1 MANWRSNFL
10 KQLVGGDT
18 MKDYQHAARLYLDD
32 SFRLSPKNKF
42 LYHVVFNIN
51 PAATGSAVSG
61 TEKIELGMIVKR
73 TDLPSYNF
81 NVEPKNQYNY
91 KNYVQT
97 SITYL
102 PVTITLHDDMG
113 DVATAFWKSYY
124 QHYIVDTNLGQT
136 GYMMAGYDNVS
147 PPLRYGLDTGNNSRF
162 FNSISVFQL
171 SRGLFTEY
179 KMMNPIVNDW
189 SNGSMDQAD
198 GQGLNEH
205 TFSISYSGVL
215 MRNGSV
221 GGDPQGFATFHYDN
235 TPSPNQ
241 TGGNGIFGA
250 LGGITNTASL
260 LQSGNFLGAGLSAI
274 NTYQKIK
281 SGKATRGAREEII
294 GIAKD
299 AIKKGTNN
307 LGATSKPGVSF
318 PLNLK
323 QQQTT
328 NKQIEKNVRVNTS
341 VGSISQGKI
350 VLNPKQAEIYLNKNY
365 NAKLKFTKN
374 VSYRLDASIDINEVD
389 TEWSTLTA
397 SKQNEYLINAGK
409 VLSGLI
415 KNNQYVYEVSPS
427 EYTKF
432 VEAPLQ
438 ESATTV
444 VNNNDA
450 ETDQLTSS
458 GSITSSSGYS
468 Y

>member
-32 SFRLSPKNKF
+32 SFKLSPKNKF

-61 TEKIELGMIVKR
+61 SEKIELGMIVKR

-81 NVEPKNQYNY
+81 NVEQKNQYNF

-97 SITYL
+97 GITYQ

-147 PPLRYGLDTGNNSRF
+147 PPLRYGLDTGNDARF

-205 TFSISYSGVL
+205 RFSISYSGVL
-215 MRNGSV
+215 MRNGAV

-235 TPSPNQ
+235 SPSPNQ
-241 TGGNGIFGA
+241 TGGDGIFGV
-250 LGGITNTASL
+250 LGGITNTGSL

-281 SGKATRGAREEII
+281 SGKATRGTREEII

-299 AIKKGTNN
+299 AVKAGTNN

-323 QQQTT
+323 QQRTT
-328 NKQIEKNVRVNTS
+328 NTQIEKNV
-341 VGSISQGKI
+341 QGKVLVGKTAKGKI
-350 VLNPKQAEIYLNKNY
+350 ALNPKQAEIYLNKNY

-374 VSYRLDASIDINEVD
+374 VSYRLDASIDINDVD
-389 TEWSTLTA
+389 TEWGALPTA
-397 SKQNEYLINAGK
+397 EQNQYLSNAGK

-415 KNNQYVYEVSPS
+415 RNNQYVYEVTPG
-427 EYTKF
+427 EYNKF

-438 ESATTV
+438 ESSATV

-450 ETDQLTSS
+450 ETGASTGT